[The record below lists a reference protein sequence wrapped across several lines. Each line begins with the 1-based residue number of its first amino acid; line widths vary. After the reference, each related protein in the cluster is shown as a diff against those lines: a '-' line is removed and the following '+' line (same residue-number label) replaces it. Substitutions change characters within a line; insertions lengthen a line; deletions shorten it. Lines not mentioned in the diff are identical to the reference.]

1 MGGFVKGGPLLD
13 PLCYAA
19 LYFSVFF
26 CFLSTV
32 VQLFLI
38 FPEGRGAARSAEG
51 VEPDYGVLGRTS
63 RCTRFRYWLVRPG
76 VAVIVV
82 VLLVFLLVCLFF
94 VVVVL
99 FRLEVP
105 SARRRL
111 LFLESRYGML

>member
-26 CFLSTV
+26 VFLSTV

-63 RCTRFRYWLVRPG
+63 RCTRLDIGWSGP
-76 VAVIVV
+76 
-82 VLLVFLLVCLFF
+82 VLLLLLWFC
-94 VVVVL
+94 
-99 FRLEVP
+99 
-105 SARRRL
+105 
-111 LFLESRYGML
+111 